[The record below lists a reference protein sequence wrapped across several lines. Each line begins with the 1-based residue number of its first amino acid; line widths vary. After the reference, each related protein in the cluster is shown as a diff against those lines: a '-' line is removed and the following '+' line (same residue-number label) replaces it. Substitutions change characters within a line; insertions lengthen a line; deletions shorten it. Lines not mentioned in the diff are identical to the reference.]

1 MEFFNAEN
9 ASPKRLHSEFF
20 QMFTGGKETTD
31 LHTQSF
37 QRTGKKVILL
47 NLLYETSIVL
57 TPKPD
62 KNFIRMKDCK
72 SISIIYTFLKF

>member
-1 MEFFNAEN
+1 
-9 ASPKRLHSEFF
+9 
-20 QMFTGGKETTD
+20 MFTGGKETTD

-57 TPKPD
+57 IPKP
-62 KNFIRMKDCK
+62 IKDITRKENGKPVFSVNIKMSQINYHQTNPAIC
-72 SISIIYTFLKF
+72 